1 MSARIPA
8 ARIPAAAPMLSQPQH
23 IMVQSLLARGGWM
36 EEAEVRKVAKETGGV
51 TGMVVKR
58 QRAIL
63 CDSERHTVFRDYSF
77 MMNLSPYGKPY
88 RE

>member
-1 MSARIPA
+1 
-8 ARIPAAAPMLSQPQH
+8 
-23 IMVQSLLARGGWM
+23 M

-63 CDSERHTVFRDYSF
+63 CDSERHAVFRDYSF